1 MNKQAPTKQI
11 DDYEPI
17 SGEAVCIAVA
27 STLGISLLLGAFSSS
42 TTKEVLSAP
51 TMPKKIITQDKI
63 KLPISSG
70 ERTRN

>member
-17 SGEAVCIAVA
+17 SGGAVCIAVA

-42 TTKEVLSAP
+42 TTKEVLSVPA
-51 TMPKKIITQDKI
+51 MPKKITTQDKI
-63 KLPISSG
+63 KLPINSG
-70 ERTRN
+70 ERARN

>member
-1 MNKQAPTKQI
+1 MNKKAPTKQI

-17 SGEAVCIAVA
+17 SGGAVCIAVV

-51 TMPKKIITQDKI
+51 AMPKKITTQDKI
-63 KLPISSG
+63 KLPINSG

>member
-17 SGEAVCIAVA
+17 SGGAVCIAVV

-51 TMPKKIITQDKI
+51 AMQKKIITQDKI
-63 KLPISSG
+63 KLPINSG

>member
-17 SGEAVCIAVA
+17 SGGAVCIAVV

-42 TTKEVLSAP
+42 ITKEVLSAP
-51 TMPKKIITQDKI
+51 AMPKKIITQDKI
-63 KLPISSG
+63 KLPINSG